1 MIKLDHITQTYKT
14 PEGREFK
21 ALDDVSIEIRPGEIF
36 GIIGRSGAGKSTLV
50 RCINLLNRPSEG
62 TVTVDGKNLTELSE
76 DELRES
82 RRSIGMIFQH
92 FNLLSSRTVYDNV
105 ALPLELVGTP
115 KNVIREKVEPLLK
128 LVGLTEHAHKYPSQL
143 SGGQKQRVGIAR
155 ALTNDPKVLLSDEAT
170 SALDPETTVATLA
183 LLKRINKEL
192 GLTIVMITHEM
203 QVVKQI
209 CERVVVNYG
218 KIVEQG
224 KVVDIGGQ
232 KQRVGI
238 ARALTN
244 DPKVLLSDEATSALD
259 PETTVATLAL
269 LKRIN
274 KELGLTIVMIT
285 HEMQVVKQICERV
298 VVMNYG
304 KIVEQGK
311 VVDIFMSPQH
321 ETTKALIGNVMARDM
336 PASIL
341 DRFRKAREN
350 HPNSD
355 AVYLLRLA
363 FSGNEVTRPVISECS
378 RRFNLDFNILR
389 GTVDD
394 VQGQTLGSLTVL
406 IEAESSVFIE
416 AVNFLRENGVVVE
429 EINDVK

>member
-76 DELRES
+76 DELREG

-143 SGGQKQRVGIAR
+143 S
-155 ALTNDPKVLLSDEAT
+155 
-170 SALDPETTVATLA
+170 
-183 LLKRINKEL
+183 
-192 GLTIVMITHEM
+192 
-203 QVVKQI
+203 
-209 CERVVVNYG
+209 
-218 KIVEQG
+218 
-224 KVVDIGGQ
+224 GGQ

-378 RRFNLDFNILR
+378 RRFNIDFNILR

>member
-209 CERVVVNYG
+209 CERVVV
-218 KIVEQG
+218 
-224 KVVDIGGQ
+224 
-232 KQRVGI
+232 
-238 ARALTN
+238 
-244 DPKVLLSDEATSALD
+244 
-259 PETTVATLAL
+259 
-269 LKRIN
+269 
-274 KELGLTIVMIT
+274 
-285 HEMQVVKQICERV
+285 
-298 VVMNYG
+298 MNYG

-321 ETTKALIGNVMARDM
+321 ETTKALIGNVIARDM

>member
-50 RCINLLNRPSEG
+50 RCINLLNRPTEG

-143 SGGQKQRVGIAR
+143 S
-155 ALTNDPKVLLSDEAT
+155 
-170 SALDPETTVATLA
+170 
-183 LLKRINKEL
+183 
-192 GLTIVMITHEM
+192 
-203 QVVKQI
+203 
-209 CERVVVNYG
+209 
-218 KIVEQG
+218 
-224 KVVDIGGQ
+224 GGQ